1 MRLYLNWRFSTFVL
15 LLLLTSVCFLHAQQR
30 RSIEI
35 KRAGYARN
43 LKKDGK
49 TIRRIIGNVLIF
61 YDGITLECDSV
72 YDYSSTQRF
81 DAFGNVVVSQQGT
94 KLYGDVLYYDGN
106 SRTGKIRGKIVRMVD
121 EEAVLVTQFLDFNKS
136 SNIANYFNGGV
147 ITTSDSKL
155 SSDRGIYNSKTK
167 QYYFGGNVAL
177 ENPDF
182 LINTD
187 SLEYNSNTELANFH
201 GPTRVFNPDGYI
213 YSEKGWYNREEKK
226 ADFAV
231 NAFIDYGAQKISGDK
246 IFYDQENGFAH
257 SQGNVVIVDTTQNTI
272 IYGGEAQY
280 WENSKDAMVTQNPLL
295 VMVSDE
301 GDSLYLRAD
310 KLVAKT
316 IPYDESK
323 PDSTYRILKGIG
335 GVKFFRNDFQGICDS
350 LVLNTSDSLLHMH
363 VNPIVWNQDNQLSA
377 DHIVSRYKNNFID
390 RMFFKGSAFICSQE
404 DSSRF
409 NQIKGKEMEAYFKEG
424 KLSKLDVM
432 GNGQTVYYVR
442 DKGQIV
448 AANRAESVNLSIS
461 IREGTVSSILF
472 RSKPTATLFPIDKAA
487 YEDVTLVGF
496 KWNVD
501 FRPKHKHEIIPEELN
516 LGNLSEV
523 EKKAQRYKL
532 LKKSPAETL

>member
-1 MRLYLNWRFSTFVL
+1 MLFL
-15 LLLLTSVCFLHAQQR
+15 LLQSPHFLSAQQR

-49 TIRRIIGNVLIF
+49 TIRRIVGNVLI
-61 YDGITLECDSV
+61 YHDGITLECDSV
-72 YDYSSTQRF
+72 YDYSGTQRF

-106 SRTGKIRGKIVRMVD
+106 SRIGKIRGDIVRMVD
-121 EEAVLVTQFLDFNKS
+121 QEAVLVTQFLDFNSS
-136 SNIANYFNGGV
+136 SNVANYFNGGI
-147 ITTSDSKL
+147 ITSSDSKL
-155 SSDRGIYNSKTK
+155 SSDRGIYNSKSK
-167 QYYFGGNVAL
+167 QYYFGGDVVL

-187 SLEYNSNTELANFH
+187 SLEYNSETEIANFH
-201 GPTRVFNPDGYI
+201 GPTRVYNPDGYI
-213 YSEKGWYNREEKK
+213 YSEKGWYNREKK
-226 ADFAV
+226 QADFAV

-246 IFYDQENGFAH
+246 IFYDQQEGFAH
-257 SQGNVVIVDTTQNTI
+257 SQGNVVIIDTTQNTI

-280 WENSKDAMVTQNPLL
+280 WEHTKDALVTQNPLM
-295 VMVSDE
+295 VMVSNE
-301 GDSLYLRAD
+301 GDSLYLRAN
-310 KLVAKT
+310 KFTAKS
-316 IPYDESK
+316 ILFDSSK

-335 GVKFFRNDFQGICDS
+335 EVKFFRNDFQGVCDS

-363 VNPIVWNQDNQLSA
+363 VNPYVWNQDNQLSA

-390 RMFFKGSAFICSQE
+390 KMFFKGSAFICSQE

-409 NQIKGKEMEAYFKEG
+409 NQIKGKEMEAFFREG

-472 RSKPTATLFPIDKAA
+472 RSKPTATLFPIDKVA

-496 KWNVD
+496 TWNSGL
-501 FRPKHKHEIIPEELN
+501 RPKSKYEIVPDGLN
-516 LGNLSEV
+516 IGNHSIV
-523 EKKAQRYKL
+523 EKKANLYRS
-532 LKKSPAETL
+532 LKRSPAETLQLGRVL